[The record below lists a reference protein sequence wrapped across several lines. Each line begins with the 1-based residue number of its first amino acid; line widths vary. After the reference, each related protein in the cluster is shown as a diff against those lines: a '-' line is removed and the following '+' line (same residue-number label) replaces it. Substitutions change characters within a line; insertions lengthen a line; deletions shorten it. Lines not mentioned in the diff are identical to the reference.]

1 MQCAQVNGREGGGG
15 GWGLFVSICQC
26 GSTQTSFFAVIVM
39 EILTNPDRVT
49 YKKPSIVLGKIHCY
63 F

>member
-1 MQCAQVNGREGGGG
+1 MQCAQVNGE
-15 GWGLFVSICQC
+15 GLFVSICQC

-49 YKKPSIVLGKIHCY
+49 YKKPSIILGKIHCY

>member
-1 MQCAQVNGREGGGG
+1 MGGGGG

-26 GSTQTSFFAVIVM
+26 GSTQTSFFTVIVM
-39 EILTNPDRVT
+39 EILTNADRVT
-49 YKKPSIVLGKIHCY
+49 YKKPSIILGKIHCY